1 MASQTG
7 VEGGI
12 QLLKEEFGRELRR
25 LRRAVNLTQDALARQ
40 AGYHRVSITQV
51 EKGRQAF
58 SRQFVTQVEAA
69 LNAQGRLLA
78 IYERIDAGRCS
89 RQLQTADQPRCSSTP
104 VQRPTLI
111 TEGESPSFG
120 FAGARARDAM
130 SSDHSTEVINSG
142 RRTAG
147 SLKRPV
153 VGSQQSRARSP
164 GSARCLGVVSGYLLK
179 LVREALCL
187 TQSALAE
194 MLALDIAMVQGWE
207 SGLKPLTTLPAAEF
221 VRLRIRLIRLG
232 APPVIVDTLDEALSA
247 DMIVSEAVEV
257 GSDLVGQDNHLLASF
272 VHKRDLTNMITWPF
286 TGVVPDRIRFL
297 DSLRSNHCRH
307 RVDAF
312 GLDETEHARFFDYLL
327 VTAEASTCSDTI
339 LPRRQAI
346 YLLSFDARSESAEW
360 LRSEQRRAWHCSRPG
375 TDVPT
380 WAAVRSSALALA
392 RFGDRDPVQA
402 FVQHGLANEQQEVA
416 NLNYWAYWV
425 GELPHI
431 EPDDAFMVATDVSSW
446 DGSTLLRHLLNRLE
460 VGSEHA
466 DLNIH
471 TLWTLLQARPSLLQ
485 IHTTLRSLARERIEQ
500 LMDDRE
506 LSAQTRQKLPAL
518 AYAIRLAER

>member
-1 MASQTG
+1 MSSRGSRRLQRLCRPGRRQTPTFAYISKSAVSRQTTQGWENDQPTG
-7 VEGGI
+7 VEGSI

-40 AGYHRVSITQV
+40 AGYHRVSITQL
-51 EKGRQAF
+51 EKGRQ
-58 SRQFVTQVEAA
+58 
-69 LNAQGRLLA
+69 
-78 IYERIDAGRCS
+78 
-89 RQLQTADQPRCSSTP
+89 
-104 VQRPTLI
+104 
-111 TEGESPSFG
+111 
-120 FAGARARDAM
+120 
-130 SSDHSTEVINSG
+130 
-142 RRTAG
+142 
-147 SLKRPV
+147 
-153 VGSQQSRARSP
+153 
-164 GSARCLGVVSGYLLK
+164 
-179 LVREALCL
+179 
-187 TQSALAE
+187 
-194 MLALDIAMVQGWE
+194 E

-247 DMIVSEAVEV
+247 DMIISEAVEV
-257 GSDLVGQDNHLLASF
+257 GSDLAGQDNHLLASF

-297 DSLRSNHCRH
+297 ESLRSNHCRH

-312 GLDETEHARFFDYLL
+312 GLDETERARFFDYLL
-327 VTAEASTCSDTI
+327 VTAEASTYSDTI

-346 YLLSFDARSESAEW
+346 YLLGFDARSESAEW
-360 LRSEQRRAWHCSRPG
+360 LRSEQRRAWHCAHPG

-380 WAAVRSSALALA
+380 WAAVRSSALTLA

-425 GELPHI
+425 GEIPHI
-431 EPDDAFMVATDVSSW
+431 EPDDVFMVVTDVSSW